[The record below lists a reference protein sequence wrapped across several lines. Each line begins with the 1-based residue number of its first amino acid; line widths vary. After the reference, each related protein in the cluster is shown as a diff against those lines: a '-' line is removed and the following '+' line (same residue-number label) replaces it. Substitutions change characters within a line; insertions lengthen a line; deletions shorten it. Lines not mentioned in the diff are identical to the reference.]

1 MKKKIFIL
9 TACIFAAG
17 CKCKQTAPDVVH
29 TRTETIVQRDTVFK
43 IKPDASQYTGQLTL
57 NGSEIILE
65 KIHQTAGQS
74 KALQAPR
81 VQLQHNRLQVDCYL
95 DEQKLYAQ
103 WKEKHLSDEKTI
115 VKKVAVKQPLLF
127 WQKGLMYSGGVFI
140 ALLLFWMGKLGY
152 TRKL

>member
-81 VQLQHNRLQVDCYL
+81 VQLQRNRLQVDCYL

-115 VKKVAVKQPLLF
+115 VKKVAVKQPLSF